1 MNNKKEGRAHPM
13 SRRQFMLTAG
23 GFSFAVTAGAIAPRF
38 LGDPEPA
45 ASSGDQQLT
54 AWVKITAD
62 GKITIYNPA
71 AEMGQGSMTALA
83 AILAEEMDADWDKVT
98 IEYSPVEPGI
108 YGMQWNGT
116 PGGPMITA
124 GSRTVRGY
132 YKPLRQAGA
141 KARYVLLYNAAK
153 KWGLPQSGLKTDRG
167 YVIDPAGGRKLSYGE
182 IASFAQIP
190 PSVPEINEQ
199 DLKKPEQFRLIGQI
213 IPRYD
218 IPEKTTGRAKFG
230 IDFSLPDMV
239 YAAIARAPVYGST
252 PELLNE
258 NEVRTSDGLVDLVK
272 MDHGIGVVANTFEQA
287 LKAKKRMQIRW
298 SGEARA
304 KGYDSVE
311 DYKSLELL
319 IRDEN
324 KKGRMVVDT
333 GDAPSNI
340 QSAYKIYEREYRTDY
355 LYHAQMEPLNAVIHI
370 AADGKSAEAWAGTQA
385 PDTERN
391 AIAKVLGLDE
401 SKVTF
406 HNCYS
411 GGGFG
416 RRQEDFSLE
425 AAMLAKQ
432 VRRPLKLIW
441 TREDDIQYGAF
452 RPMSL
457 QRMEAGV
464 DRDGHLTG
472 WQHRIAGPDN
482 RLQTGGVRM
491 NYYTIPNQQTEHRV
505 SHPGVR
511 TAFWRSVGHGPNKF
525 AQEAFIDE
533 IAHDLQIDPYEY
545 RRRMMKDLPR
555 HLALLDKA
563 AALSGWGKSPAPG
576 RAYGMAFSDYG
587 GSYTSGVV
595 EISLDQESGQI
606 KVHKVWAAVDAGV
619 VVQPDNAIAQMEG
632 GIVMGISSVLQESIT
647 FKNGQVQQSNF
658 HDYPILRMADC
669 PESIEISLMPSS
681 LPPTSLGELSLPLM
695 GGAITNA
702 FLKLTGKALRHM
714 PFTPAK
720 VLEVLSK

>member
-1 MNNKKEGRAHPM
+1 MKNEKDPRTNTI

-23 GFSFAVTAGAIAPRF
+23 GFSFAVTAGALAPKF
-38 LGDPEPA
+38 LVNKDPDAAKGDP
-45 ASSGDQQLT
+45 QIT

-83 AILAEEMDADWDKVT
+83 AIIAEEMDADWDKVH

-116 PGGPMITA
+116 MGGPMITA
-124 GSRTVRGY
+124 GSRTIRGY

-141 KARYVLLYNAAK
+141 KARYVLMYNAAK
-153 KWGLPQSGLKTDRG
+153 KWGLPQSGLKTDQG
-167 YVIDPAGGRKLSYGE
+167 YVIDPASGRKLSFGE

-190 PSVPEINEQ
+190 PSIPEISDQE
-199 DLKKPEQFRLIGQI
+199 LKQPEQFRLIGSV

-218 IPEKTTGRAKFG
+218 IPDKTTGRAKFG
-230 IDFSLPDMV
+230 IDFSLPGMV
-239 YAAIARAPVYGST
+239 YAAIARSPVYGAK

-258 NEVRTSDGLVDLVK
+258 NEVRSAEGFVDIVK

-287 LKAKKRMQIRW
+287 LKAKKSLQIRW
-298 SGEARA
+298 SEEARA

-311 DYKSLELL
+311 DFKSLGLL
-319 IRDEN
+319 IRDQN
-324 KKGRMVVDT
+324 QKGRMVVDT
-333 GDAPSNI
+333 GDASANI
-340 QSAYKIYEREYRTDY
+340 QSAYKIYEREYLTDY
-355 LYHAQMEPLNAVIHI
+355 LYHAQMEPLNAVIHV

-385 PDTERN
+385 PDTERS

-401 SKVTF
+401 SRVTF

-425 AAMLAKQ
+425 AALLAKQ

-441 TREDDIQYGAF
+441 TREDDIQYGSF

-457 QRMEAGV
+457 QRMRAGL
-464 DRDGHLTG
+464 DQNGNITG
-472 WQHRIAGPDN
+472 WQHTIAGPDN

-511 TAFWRSVGHGPNKF
+511 TTYWRSVGHGPNKF
-525 AQEAFIDE
+525 AQEVFIDE
-533 IAHDLQIDPYEY
+533 IAHDLKIDPYEY

-555 HLALLDKA
+555 HLAILEKV
-563 AALSGWGKSPAPG
+563 AALSGWGKPLAPG
-576 RAYGMAFSDYG
+576 RAHGLSFSDYG
-587 GSYTSGVV
+587 GSYTAGVV
-595 EISLDQESGQI
+595 EISLDRESGQI
-606 KVHKVWAAVDAGV
+606 KIHKVWAVVDAGV

-632 GIVMGISSVLQESIT
+632 GIVMGISSALQESIT
-647 FKNGQVQQSNF
+647 FKNGRVQQSNF

-681 LPPTSLGELSLPLM
+681 SPPTSLGEVSLPLM
-695 GGAITNA
+695 GGAIANA
-702 FLKLTGKALRHM
+702 FMKLTGKALRHM